1 MSPKIPSLRI
11 SFAIVIFMAAA
22 MASSVFIFTV
32 PIHITLL
39 IVIAFAVALLLIDG
53 CSWNSITSAIEDAG
67 KMALPPLF
75 ILYVIGAMI
84 GAWIAS
90 GTVPLIIYWGLKII
104 HPSAFLATTAIVA
117 GIVAMATGSSWSTA
131 ATVGV
136 ALMGVGTGLGIDP
149 AMTAGAIVS
158 GAYLGDKM
166 SPMSDTTN
174 LAPAV
179 AEGDLFDHIKSMC
192 YTTIPGFVIA
202 VAVFAVLGIRS
213 GGNADNETITSILL
227 ALDKSFNLS
236 FLTLIPPAIILTCAV
251 TKVPS
256 LITLAI
262 ATSVS
267 VLLAIFM
274 QGHSITSIAKIMDT
288 GFVSEIGIAEI
299 DRLLSRG
306 GFQSMNWTCSLAI
319 LGIILGTILEKTGVL
334 SVVLGTLYR
343 FTQSVGGLVAST
355 VISVIGLNMLT
366 ASQYTSIVIGGR
378 MFITEYKKKNMLPQ
392 TLSRTLEDAGTITS
406 PLVPWNTCG
415 VFMAGTL
422 GVSTAS
428 YAPYAILCWIVPII
442 AVMYGFSNKFQWK
455 TGDIPSKKT
464 YPLYEEGAVDQ

>member
-1 MSPKIPSLRI
+1 MPTKIPGLKI
-11 SFAIVIFMAAA
+11 SFAIVIFMAVA
-22 MASSVFIFTV
+22 MASSVFLFSV

-39 IVIAFAVALLLIDG
+39 TVIAFAVTLLLIDG
-53 CSWNSITSAIEDAG
+53 CPWNSITSAIEDAG

-136 ALMGVGTGLGIDP
+136 ALMGVGAGLGIDP

-179 AEGDLFDHIKSMC
+179 AEADLFDHIKSMC

-213 GGNADNETITSILL
+213 GGNADNETITNILL
-227 ALDKSFNLS
+227 ALDKSFTLS
-236 FLTLIPPAIILTCAV
+236 FLTLIPPAIVLTCAIA
-251 TKVPS
+251 KVPS

-262 ATSVS
+262 ATLVS
-267 VLLAIFM
+267 VLLAVLM

-334 SVVLGTLYR
+334 SVVLGTLHR
-343 FTQSVGGLVAST
+343 FTKSVGGLVAST
-355 VISVIGLNMLT
+355 VVSVIGLNMLT
-366 ASQYTSIVIGGR
+366 ASQYTSIVVGGR

-422 GVSTAS
+422 GVSTTS
-428 YAPYAILCWIVPII
+428 YAPYAVLCWIVPII
-442 AVMYGFSNKFQWK
+442 TILYGFSNKFQWK
-455 TGDIPSKKT
+455 TGEIPSKKT
-464 YPLYEEGAVDQ
+464 YPLYEEGSAGQ